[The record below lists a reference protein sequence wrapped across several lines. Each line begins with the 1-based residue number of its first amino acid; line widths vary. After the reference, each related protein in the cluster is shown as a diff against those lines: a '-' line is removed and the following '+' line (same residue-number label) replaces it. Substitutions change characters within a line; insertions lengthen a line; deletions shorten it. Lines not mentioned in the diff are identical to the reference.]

1 MAFLDFI
8 KKPEPTVPQVTAEKT
23 VYRHRIEELRKYF
36 AHTKLPQNEI
46 DKQTYI
52 FLREFFAKFLGMD
65 AKTPMEAVA
74 QIQASAASEDAKTK
88 AIELY
93 KQYSQFERMKI
104 TAGNAQLNKFLLA
117 CNDILDAL

>member
-1 MAFLDFI
+1 MAILDFL

-23 VYRHRIEELRKYF
+23 VYRHRIGELRDYF
-36 AHTKLPQNEI
+36 AHTKLPQEQI
-46 DKQTYI
+46 DKQTYE
-52 FLREFFAKFLGMD
+52 FLREFYKKFLGMD
-65 AKTPMEAVA
+65 AKTPMEAIA
-74 QIQASAASEDAKTK
+74 QIQASGASEDAKTK

-117 CNDILDAL
+117 CTDILDSL

>member
-1 MAFLDFI
+1 MALLDFL
-8 KKPEPTVPQVTAEKT
+8 KKPEPTVPQASAEKT
-23 VYRHRIEELRKYF
+23 VYRHRIEELRQYF

-52 FLREFFAKFLGMD
+52 FLREFFAKFFAMD
-65 AKTPMEAVA
+65 ARTPMEAIA
-74 QIQASAASEDAKTK
+74 QIQASTVSDEAKTR

-117 CNDILDAL
+117 CNGILDAL

>member
-1 MAFLDFI
+1 MALLDFL

-23 VYRHRIEELRKYF
+23 VYRHRIEELRTYF

-52 FLREFFAKFLGMD
+52 FLREFFAKFFSMD
-65 AKTPMEAVA
+65 ARTPMEAIA
-74 QIQASAASEDAKTK
+74 QIQASTVSDEAKTR

-117 CNDILDAL
+117 CNDILDTL